1 MESSNTQLQQDSY
14 SFEIWI
20 MFILTLAIIAFQ
32 FGRNYNKISETVRGI
47 ISEIRPADRDPLK

>member
-32 FGRNYNKISETVRGI
+32 FGRNYNKISETIRGI
-47 ISEIRPADRDPLK
+47 ISEIRPTDRDPLK

>member
-1 MESSNTQLQQDSY
+1 MESSNTQLQQDSF

-32 FGRNYNKISETVRGI
+32 FGRNYNKISETIRGI
-47 ISEIRPADRDPLK
+47 ISEIRPTDRDPLK